1 MIRIRLFDKDNET
14 VVETYKFYNVKISQV
29 GPMILT
35 YDGGDKA
42 TFDVV
47 FKSTYW
53 EIEKA
58 ENGALTS
65 QK

>member
-1 MIRIRLFDKDNET
+1 MT
-14 VVETYKFYNVKISQV
+14 
-29 GPMILT
+29 LT